1 MATHEDD
8 FGNGEVFRTGF
19 ESDPEEPVEDVA
31 PANGKHGDVL
41 SAYNVHE
48 TIGAGSFGK
57 VKKAT
62 KRSTGE
68 IVAIKIIDKKLIGDV
83 EDVMRYTREFAIL
96 ANLNH
101 KNIIKLHEVTQSDIY
116 FYVIMDLCEG
126 NLQDIISRDGIEP
139 PLDLMSESVDGTD
152 LASCPKAQKKVLPED
167 VARGYFRQ
175 VVAGIE
181 HSHKK
186 NVIHRDIKLDN
197 VLVDMDGNLRVCDF
211 GLSAMVDDS
220 DSMLKTQVGTLY
232 YAAPEILKGKGYLGP
247 PADVWSLGV
256 LLYVMTLGRYPF
268 NSVVKQQRE
277 IKHKIMSK
285 SPPMPK
291 AASRGLRDL
300 IARML
305 TKDPDRR
312 ITLSQVQNHSWYLGM
327 SIERDPPSP
336 AYTDPSVLDDD
347 DVVSAASLAS
357 SKHAPDKQPEMNP
370 PIKRHPNRR
379 ASIATTAPEDW
390 AAPNVDLAERARALR
405 IKRHSLTNGLGGV
418 SPMRGYSSDTP
429 SAASA
434 ARRGSKA
441 GSAENEEGDGKP
453 VWERLSQPK
462 PGRTRAPSLE
472 ARARRR
478 SLET

>member
-167 VARGYFRQ
+167 VVSSSSARLISP
-175 VVAGIE
+175 V
-181 HSHKK
+181 H
-186 NVIHRDIKLDN
+186 
-197 VLVDMDGNLRVCDF
+197 VLA
-211 GLSAMVDDS
+211 LSCLWCM
-220 DSMLKTQVGTLY
+220 
-232 YAAPEILKGKGYLGP
+232 
-247 PADVWSLGV
+247 
-256 LLYVMTLGRYPF
+256 GRLF
-268 NSVVKQQRE
+268 C
-277 IKHKIMSK
+277 
-285 SPPMPK
+285 
-291 AASRGLRDL
+291 LRDSSQ
-300 IARML
+300 
-305 TKDPDRR
+305 TVRR
-312 ITLSQVQNHSWYLGM
+312 HVDTLDKLSQGSSIRIRRM
-327 SIERDPPSP
+327 SS
-336 AYTDPSVLDDD
+336 TVT
-347 DVVSAASLAS
+347 S
-357 SKHAPDKQPEMNP
+357 SSTMC
-370 PIKRHPNRR
+370 
-379 ASIATTAPEDW
+379 W
-390 AAPNVDLAERARALR
+390 
-405 IKRHSLTNGLGGV
+405 
-418 SPMRGYSSDTP
+418 
-429 SAASA
+429 
-434 ARRGSKA
+434 
-441 GSAENEEGDGKP
+441 
-453 VWERLSQPK
+453 
-462 PGRTRAPSLE
+462 
-472 ARARRR
+472 
-478 SLET
+478 